1 MPDKGIRALFRLIL
15 SECVIIQKE
24 NRSIL
29 PNNYSALS
37 NNTQIINM
45 ENKIIYSVD
54 KSMKLIEILL
64 KARRPLTLKEISDTS
79 GLPKS
84 TAHGLLYTM
93 TQHEIIRQNPD
104 GRYGLGIRLYECGC
118 AVSESWD
125 ITAHVHPYLEKLA
138 QETGAGA
145 FITFFD
151 GRNVIS
157 FDRCVGS
164 GGLQVIP
171 EIGMRMSL
179 HATAQGKLFLSTLS
193 RSKVL
198 SMLREEG
205 MAAFTPHTIT
215 ETDTMLAELD
225 SIRVQGYA
233 IEHGEYRRGLMG
245 AAAPIREHDGR
256 ILYAIGIVGLFRSV
270 ASDDFQ
276 SAIKSMLAVSGSL
289 SKDE

>member
-1 MPDKGIRALFRLIL
+1 MNMEIK
-15 SECVIIQKE
+15 
-24 NRSIL
+24 
-29 PNNYSALS
+29 
-37 NNTQIINM
+37 IIN
-45 ENKIIYSVD
+45 SVE
-54 KSMKLIEILL
+54 KSMNLIEILL
-64 KARRPLTLKEISDTS
+64 KARRSLTLKEISEAS

-84 TAHGLLYTM
+84 TAYGLLYTM
-93 TQHEIIRQNPD
+93 ARHEIIMQDPD

-138 QETGAGA
+138 QQTGAGA
-145 FITFFD
+145 FITFID
-151 GRNVIS
+151 GKNVIS

-198 SMLREEG
+198 SMLREER
-205 MAAFTPHTIT
+205 MTAFTPHTIT
-215 ETDTMLAELD
+215 DVDVMLTELD
-225 SIRVQGYA
+225 SIRIQGYA

-245 AAAPIREHDGR
+245 AAAPIREHDGQIR
-256 ILYAIGIVGLFRSV
+256 YAIGIVGLFRSV
-270 ASDDFQ
+270 ASEDFQ
-276 SAIKSMLAVSGSL
+276 SSIASLLAITKAL